1 MTSFADK
8 KVLVAEDSETMRMF
22 ILFNLIKMLPGVK
35 ITEAENGAV
44 ALEKLANQDVDLILT
59 DMNMPVLDGAGLIR
73 GVRNA
78 LKRDTPIIVVTTK
91 GEEKDRERGLALGAN
106 GYITKP
112 LDPHEFRNTLLKFIT
127 KTGSDDE

>member
-1 MTSFADK
+1 MTSFEDK

-22 ILFNLIKMLPGVK
+22 ILFNLMKMLPGVK

-44 ALEKLANQDVDLILT
+44 ALEKLLKQDVDLILT

-78 LKRDTPIIVVTTK
+78 LKRDTPIVVITTK
-91 GEEKDRERGLALGAN
+91 GEEKDRERGIALGAN

-112 LDPHEFRNTLLKFIT
+112 LDPHEFRETLMKYLWKG
-127 KTGSDDE
+127 GSGGE

>member
-1 MTSFADK
+1 MTFFADK

-78 LKRDTPIIVVTTK
+78 LKKDTPIIVVTTK

-112 LDPHEFRNTLLKFIT
+112 LDPHEFRETLLKFLS
-127 KTGSDDE
+127 KTSSGGE

>member
-44 ALEKLANQDVDLILT
+44 ALEKLANQDVDLIVT

-91 GEEKDRERGLALGAN
+91 GEERDRERGLALGAN

-112 LDPHEFRNTLLKFIT
+112 LDPHEFRETLLKFIS
-127 KTGSDDE
+127 KTGSSSE

>member
-22 ILFNLIKMLPGVK
+22 ILFNLIKLLPGVK
-35 ITEAENGAV
+35 IIEAENGAM
-44 ALEKLANQDVDLILT
+44 ALERLANQDVDLILT

-78 LKRDTPIIVVTTK
+78 LKRDTPIIVITTK
-91 GEEKDRERGLALGAN
+91 GEENDRERGLALGAS

-112 LDPHEFRNTLLKFIT
+112 LNISEFRKTVMKFLLKAE
-127 KTGSDDE
+127 SN

>member
-127 KTGSDDE
+127 KTGSGDE